1 MSRKIQKNAN
11 VNKLAMM
18 TIVLNS
24 LQIVAS
30 LCFMTVVIVH
40 PGSLDAVIMRLSM
53 SILCLIV
60 SWGALI
66 DIRDA
71 YAARNIWQKNDML
84 EESQGHLEDLNNEM
98 RKQRHDFMN
107 HLQVVYSLVEL
118 GDEKETLRYI
128 ENVYG
133 ALKQV
138 GKALKTSVP
147 AVNAMISA
155 KQNDAQSR
163 GIQMEMEVYTSLDGI
178 SMPGW
183 ELCSILGNLIDNAFD
198 ALKEKKGA
206 RVGLTLSQDEH
217 NFIFKVENNGSEI
230 PAEIRE
236 KIFEAR
242 FSTKGNERGMGLSI
256 VSDIVRRAGGD
267 ILFTS
272 DEKRTCFV
280 VTIPRAKRED
290 EAAE

>member
-11 VNKLAMM
+11 VDKLALM
-18 TIVLNS
+18 TIVLNT

-30 LCFMTVVIVH
+30 LCLMAVVLVH
-40 PGSLDAVIMRLSM
+40 PGSLDAVIMRVGL

-71 YAARNIWQKNDML
+71 YAARNIWRKNDML
-84 EESQGHLEDLNNEM
+84 ETSQEHLEDLNNEM

-118 GDEKETLRYI
+118 GDEQETLRYI

-155 KQNDAQSR
+155 KQNDAQTR
-163 GIQMEMEVYTSLDGI
+163 NIQMEIEVYSSLEGI

-183 ELCSILGNLIDNAFD
+183 ELCSVLGNLIDNAFD
-198 ALKEKKGA
+198 AMKESTGA
-206 RVGLTLSQDEH
+206 RVGVTLSQDEH
-217 NFIFKVENNGSEI
+217 NFILKVENNGPEI
-230 PAEIRE
+230 PSEIRE
-236 KIFEAR
+236 RIFEAR
-242 FSTKGNERGMGLSI
+242 FSTKGADRGMGLSI
-256 VSDIVRRAGGD
+256 VSDIVHRAGGD
-267 ILFTS
+267 ILLTS

-280 VTIPRAKRED
+280 VTLPRGNR
-290 EAAE
+290 AE

>member
-11 VNKLAMM
+11 VDKLALM
-18 TIVLNS
+18 TIVLNT

-30 LCFMTVVIVH
+30 LCLMAVVLVY
-40 PGSLDAVIMRLSM
+40 PGSLDAVIMRVGL

-71 YAARNIWQKNDML
+71 YAARNIWRKNDML
-84 EESQGHLEDLNNEM
+84 ETSQEHLEDLNNEM

-118 GDEKETLRYI
+118 GDEQETLRYI

-155 KQNDAQSR
+155 KQNDAQTR
-163 GIQMEMEVYTSLDGI
+163 NIQMEIEVYSSLEGI

-183 ELCSILGNLIDNAFD
+183 ELCSVLGNLIDNAFD
-198 ALKEKKGA
+198 AMKESTGA
-206 RVGLTLSQDEH
+206 RVGVTLSQDEH
-217 NFIFKVENNGSEI
+217 NFILKVENNGPEI
-230 PAEIRE
+230 PSEIRE
-236 KIFEAR
+236 RIFEAR
-242 FSTKGNERGMGLSI
+242 FSTKGADRGMGLSI
-256 VSDIVRRAGGD
+256 VSDIVHRAGGD
-267 ILFTS
+267 ILLTS

-280 VTIPRAKRED
+280 VTLPRGNR
-290 EAAE
+290 AE